1 MNTQNTNILFRASS
15 VGILLTDPKLKKDK
29 DAGNLS
35 ESAKALVQSMWLDKN
50 FEYKEILVNDYMNK
64 GLLLEQNSMAL
75 AQSVLGGQF
84 RTKNRERL
92 NNDYFIGTPDI
103 ILKDC
108 VEDIKTSW
116 SLKTFM
122 NAELTP
128 LYMAQAQAYMALT
141 GILQY
146 RLIYALVPTDES
158 VILKNCDKLVWQYGG
173 DYSNEDYIAHSTQI
187 KRNNDLIKDIPA
199 HDRVKVFEFVCDA
212 MMVNELHRRIEKA
225 REYYLT
231 IKL

>member
-1 MNTQNTNILFRASS
+1 MENKLLFRCSS
-15 VGILLTDPKLKKDK
+15 VGQLLTDPKTKADK
-29 DAGNLS
+29 EAGVLS
-35 ESAKALVQSMWLDKN
+35 QTAKTLVESMWMQMKYGYY
-50 FEYKEILVNDYMNK
+50 EPIVNDYMTK
-64 GLLLEQNSMAL
+64 GLNMEQDSMAL
-75 AQSVLGGQF
+75 VQSVLGGQF

-92 NNDYFIGTPDI
+92 QNDYFIGTPDI
-103 ILKDC
+103 ILKDA

-146 RLIYALVPTDES
+146 RLIYALVPTDEA

-199 HDRVKVFEFVCDA
+199 ADRVKVFEFVCDA
-212 MMVNELHRRIEKA
+212 MMLNELHRRIERA

-231 IKL
+231 LKL

>member
-1 MNTQNTNILFRASS
+1 MDKLLFRCSS
-15 VGILLTDPKLKKDK
+15 VGQLLTDPKTKADK
-29 DAGNLS
+29 EAGVLS
-35 ESAKALVQSMWLDKN
+35 ATARTLVESMWMQITYGYY
-50 FEYKEILVNDYMNK
+50 EPIVNDYMTK
-64 GLLLEQNSMAL
+64 GLTLEQNSMAL
-75 AQSVLGGQF
+75 VQTVLGGQF

-92 NNDYFIGTPDI
+92 SNDYFIGTPDI

-122 NAELTP
+122 NAEITP

-146 RLIYALVPTDES
+146 RLIYALVPTDEA

-199 HDRVKVFEFVCDA
+199 HDRVKVFEFGYDA
-212 MMVNELHRRIEKA
+212 DMVEELHRRIERA

-231 IKL
+231 LKL

>member
-1 MNTQNTNILFRASS
+1 MENKLLFRCSS
-15 VGILLTDPKLKKDK
+15 VGQLLTDPKTKADK
-29 DAGNLS
+29 EAGVLS
-35 ESAKALVQSMWLDKN
+35 QTAKTLVESMWMQMKYGYY
-50 FEYKEILVNDYMNK
+50 EPIVNDYMTK
-64 GLLLEQNSMAL
+64 GLNMEQDSMAL
-75 AQSVLGGQF
+75 VQSVLGGQF

-92 NNDYFIGTPDI
+92 QNDYFIGTPDI
-103 ILKDC
+103 ILKDA

-146 RLIYALVPTDES
+146 RLIYALVPTDEA

-199 HDRVKVFEFVCDA
+199 HDRVKVFEFGYDA
-212 MMVNELHRRIEKA
+212 DMVEELHRRIERA

-231 IKL
+231 LKL